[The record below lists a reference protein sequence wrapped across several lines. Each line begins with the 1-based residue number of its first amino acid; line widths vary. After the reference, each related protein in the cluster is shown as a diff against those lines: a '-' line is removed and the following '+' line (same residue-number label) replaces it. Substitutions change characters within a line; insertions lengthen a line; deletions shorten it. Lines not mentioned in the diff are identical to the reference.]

1 MRTFVSG
8 LVLNLLT
15 LGLAVLAPRAGG
27 GGRVDRPAAGLFRRV
42 LHRPTD
48 RPQTGR
54 RPSDRLRAARAADA
68 PLTFLDAD
76 PNTGD
81 RYAAAPQVF
90 SIKDQAHPGSWSAP
104 RSLFDSRP
112 PVLTKRKGSGIW
124 LDFWTICARS
134 DCCLACLEQV
144 EAVGLGER
152 DLAVVVGEEDWR
164 RYVRAWTADSPGGTW
179 TPRTDTEA
187 NAFIVR
193 AEAAPNCPGHL
204 TC

>member
-1 MRTFVSG
+1 MRTFISG

-27 GGRVDRPAAGLFRRV
+27 GGRVGRPAAGLFRRV

-68 PLTFLDAD
+68 PLTFLDAN
-76 PNTGD
+76 PNIGN
-81 RYAAAPQVF
+81 RYAAAPQVL
-90 SIKDQAHPGSWSAP
+90 STKDLAHPGS
-104 RSLFDSRP
+104 
-112 PVLTKRKGSGIW
+112 SGFR
-124 LDFWTICARS
+124 LDFWTICDRS
-134 DCCLACLEQV
+134 DCCPARLEEV
-144 EAVGLGER
+144 EAVGLGEH

-164 RYVRAWTADSPGGTW
+164 RYFRAGTADSPGGTW
-179 TPRTDTEA
+179 TPPTDTEA

-193 AEAAPNCPGHL
+193 AEAAPNCPGTR